1 MGFFKIIFRGR
12 AVLVPITAF
21 LIFSL
26 RYSSF
31 GIGYGH
37 FHVFYFRGTA
47 ADLDRFFSLRDAL
60 FYPIISLLPKSLPFI
75 GGFKLL
81 VEGRGEGE

>member
-1 MGFFKIIFRGR
+1 MPIIGFFKIIFRGR

-21 LIFSL
+21 LIFFLS
-26 RYSSF
+26 YSSF

-60 FYPIISLLPKSLPFI
+60 FYPIISLLSKCTALY
-75 GGFKLL
+75 GGF
-81 VEGRGEGE
+81 